1 MVRVIHYVY
10 DYGKKKPTQQQLNVQ
25 DERYSA
31 V

>member
-10 DYGKKKPTQQQLNVQ
+10 DYGKKNTQQQLNVQ